1 MILWVLIIVNLRLCW
16 EVTVVRAFDTPI
28 ITGDQSIERVLAAGL
43 PVVFVFLDEAAS
55 PALKEAMNRLAREQ
69 AGQLLVV
76 EVPAK
81 DNPASVRR
89 YQISHLPAAVTVRRG
104 QVLSK
109 AGGISG
115 ADLDKHAAFLLGK
128 GPQPAQPEAAGA
140 SSAQRPGGNAHPYV
154 VTDATFEQDVL
165 RSPQPVLVD
174 FWAPWCGPC
183 RIVAPVVEKL
193 AQEMAGR
200 LRVAKVNVDE
210 NPFSAQRYG
219 VQGIPTMLVVK
230 NGQVADRWVGALP
243 EPALR
248 GRVAAALRN

>member
-1 MILWVLIIVNLRLCW
+1 MI
-16 EVTVVRAFDTPI
+16 RAFDVPI

-43 PVVFVFLDEAAS
+43 PVVFVFLDETAS
-55 PALKEAMNRLAREQ
+55 PALKETMNRLAREQ
-69 AGQLLVV
+69 AGQLLMV
-76 EVPAK
+76 EVSAR

-89 YQISHLPAAVTVRRG
+89 YQIDRVPAVVTVSGG

-115 ADLDKHAAFLLGK
+115 ADLDKHVAFLLGK
-128 GPQPAQPEAAGA
+128 GLRPAQPEAAVPL
-140 SSAQRPGGNAHPYV
+140 SAQRPSENGHPHV

-183 RIVAPVVEKL
+183 RIVTPVVEKL
-193 AQEMAGR
+193 AQEMAGH

-210 NPFSAQRYG
+210 NPFTAQQYG
-219 VQGIPTMLVVK
+219 VQGIPTMLMVK
-230 NGQVADRWVGALP
+230 NGQVTDRWVGALP

-248 GRVAAALRN
+248 GRVAAALGN

>member
-1 MILWVLIIVNLRLCW
+1 MI
-16 EVTVVRAFDTPI
+16 RAFDAPI
-28 ITGDQSIERVLAAGL
+28 ITSDQSIERVLAAGL
-43 PVVFVFLDEAAS
+43 PVAFVFLDGTAS
-55 PALKEAMNRLAREQ
+55 SALKEAMNRLAREH
-69 AGQLLVV
+69 AGQLLMV
-76 EVPAK
+76 EVPTQ

-89 YQISHLPAAVTVRRG
+89 YQIDRIPAVVTVRGG
-104 QVLSK
+104 QVVSK
-109 AGGISG
+109 AGGISE
-115 ADLDKHAAFLLGK
+115 ADLDKHVAFLLGK
-128 GPQPAQPEAAGA
+128 GPQPEAAGA
-140 SSAQRPGGNAHPYV
+140 PSAQRPSGNGHPYV

-210 NPFSAQRYG
+210 NPFTPQRYG

-248 GRVAAALRN
+248 GRVAAALGN